1 MAEPDL
7 YQENLKLTTQIEE
20 AVDKMVDEWD
30 LTTLLNFAYDDRV
43 DYYCNHADEEEI
55 QELLHEWG
63 KE

>member
-1 MAEPDL
+1 MAEPDF

-43 DYYCNHADEEEI
+43 NYYCNHAEEEEV
-55 QELLHEWG
+55 QELLRTWG
-63 KE
+63 KK

>member
-1 MAEPDL
+1 MAEPDF

-43 DYYCNHADEEEI
+43 HYYCNHAEEEEV
-55 QELLHEWG
+55 QELLRTWG
-63 KE
+63 KK

>member
-43 DYYCNHADEEEI
+43 DYYCNHAEEEEVE
-55 QELLHEWG
+55 ELLRIWG

>member
-1 MAEPDL
+1 MEEPDV

-43 DYYCNHADEEEI
+43 DYYCNHADEEEVE
-55 QELLHEWG
+55 ELLRTWG

>member
-1 MAEPDL
+1 MAEPDF

-43 DYYCNHADEEEI
+43 DYYCNHAGEEEVE
-55 QELLHEWG
+55 ELLRIWG

>member
-1 MAEPDL
+1 MAEPDF

-43 DYYCNHADEEEI
+43 DYYCNHAEEEEVE
-55 QELLHEWG
+55 ELLRTWG